1 MKTLKLIILSVIMC
15 MTNQAAHSQWV
26 VTDPGALAQ
35 SILNYVQHLSTVANT
50 IEEVEEST
58 KIFEQGKEYYDSL
71 KNVHGLIKGS
81 QKVKNCVNI
90 SVDLIQE
97 YGKTKNKILSD
108 SYYSAKQ
115 IDVFNRQQ
123 SSIMTSVAGV
133 IADMNNIIVNTGMSL
148 SDKERLDAIDTY
160 YSRLQSLSNKS
171 YRLNQQILGESVS
184 VNQRKEQKR
193 LERELLR

>member
-71 KNVHGLIKGS
+71 KNVHDLIKDS
-81 QKVKNCVNI
+81 RKVKDCVTL

-97 YGKTKNKILSD
+97 YGKTKSKILSD

-115 IDVFNRQQ
+115 IDVYNRQQ

-133 IADMNNIIVNTGMSL
+133 IADMNNVIVNTGMSL

-160 YSRLQSLSNKS
+160 YSRLQALSNKS
-171 YRLNQQILGESVS
+171 YRLNQQIIGESLS